1 MGRILIIAK
10 LGMVS
15 HAFHCTESQ
24 SSTHIWSGGEL
35 QHMGT
40 PYGDLIG
47 YRSKLD
53 NMRPEQVRKYF
64 IHLKEILFMFLLL

>member
-53 NMRPEQVRKYF
+53 NMRPEQGTKYF
-64 IHLKEILFMFLLL
+64 VHLKEIFFLFLLL